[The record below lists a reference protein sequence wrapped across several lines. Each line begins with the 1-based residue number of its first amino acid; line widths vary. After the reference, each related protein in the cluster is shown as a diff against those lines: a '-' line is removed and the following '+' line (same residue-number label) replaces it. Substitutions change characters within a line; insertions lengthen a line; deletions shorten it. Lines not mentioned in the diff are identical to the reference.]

1 MKMTY
6 VPLIQGNM
14 KGMKTIYTTRAT
26 SRIIDGS
33 YNSIYKGRSMN
44 FDELREYVAGDD
56 IKDVDWNAT
65 ARSQKVLVRQYIAE
79 KKHNI
84 MLVLDTNRR
93 MLANANETQEKKN
106 VALMAAGTLA
116 CMVSANGDYIS
127 ATYSDKSSIR
137 HFPFKT
143 GLFNVENI
151 MAAYDRDTSMDN
163 DSDLSAAL
171 EFISKNIRRKMIM
184 LIVTDMDGMNRLSGR
199 LLKQLKATN
208 DILLICV
215 DDVDIKGKRVYDM
228 AARHYLPD
236 FISED
241 KRIARNEKIRRQ
253 KVAEECAEKM
263 KSVGMTYQI
272 IDSTEDMDEKIAELL
287 GRHRQESSAV
297 YR

>member
-6 VPLIQGNM
+6 VPFIQGNM

-208 DILLICV
+208 DILLIC
-215 DDVDIKGKRVYDM
+215 
-228 AARHYLPD
+228 
-236 FISED
+236 
-241 KRIARNEKIRRQ
+241 
-253 KVAEECAEKM
+253 AEKM
-263 KSVGMTYQI
+263 KSVGITYQI

>member
-215 DDVDIKGKRVYDM
+215 D
-228 AARHYLPD
+228 YLPD

-241 KRIARNEKIRRQ
+241 KKIARNEKIRRQ